1 MVEAARHRVN
11 EERTFACGA
20 SVRDPATVPARPS
33 RRRTLDRALARSGAC
48 SRSEAQAA
56 IAAGRVTVNG
66 RVVRDP
72 MHWLDPQVDR
82 IGLDGEPVR
91 ARPKVVWMLHK
102 PTGHLT
108 TRSDERGRETVYAL
122 MTDAPGW
129 LGPVGRLDKDTSGL
143 LLFTNDTD
151 LADAIT
157 SPRSKL
163 EKRYEVACTTPLAD
177 AQLDQ
182 LRRGV
187 ELDDG
192 PTLPA
197 RVRRLGAAGDDRT
210 CIEIVITE
218 GRNRQVRRMVAA
230 VGSEV
235 AALHRSAIGPLQLG
249 GLAEGA
255 ARELTAA
262 ELDAL
267 HAALGSAAFRHPGRA
282 SGRARSRGSG
292 DRPSR

>member
-11 EERTFACGA
+11 EERAFACEPP
-20 SVRDPATVPARPS
+20 VRDPPVVTASPG

-72 MHWLDPQVDR
+72 MHWLDPQLDR
-82 IGLDGEPVR
+82 IGLDGQPVR

-102 PTGHLT
+102 PTGYLT
-108 TRSDERGRETVYAL
+108 TRSDERGRDTVYAL
-122 MTDAPGW
+122 MEAAPGW

-163 EKRYEVACTTPLAD
+163 EKRYKVTCTTALAD
-177 AQLDQ
+177 AQLAQ

-187 ELDDG
+187 VLDDG

-197 RVRRLGAAGDDRT
+197 RVRRLEAAGDGTR
-210 CIEIVITE
+210 IEIVITE

-235 AALHRSAIGPLQLG
+235 ACLHRSAIGPLQLG
-249 GLAEGA
+249 ALGEGA

-282 SGRARSRGSG
+282 VVRARSRGPG

>member
-11 EERTFACGA
+11 EERAFACGPP
-20 SVRDPATVPARPS
+20 VRDPPVVTARPD

-56 IAAGRVTVNG
+56 IATGRVTVNG

-102 PTGHLT
+102 PTGYLT

-122 MTDAPGW
+122 MADAPGW

-157 SPRSKL
+157 APRSKL
-163 EKRYEVACTTPLAD
+163 EKRYEVTCATPLSD

-187 ELDDG
+187 VLDDG

-197 RVRRLGAAGDDRT
+197 RVRRLGTAGDDTR
-210 CIEIVITE
+210 IEVVITE
-218 GRNRQVRRMVAA
+218 GRNRQVRRMIAA

-235 AALHRSAIGPLQLG
+235 AALHRSAIGPLRLG
-249 GLAEGA
+249 ALAEGA
-255 ARELTAA
+255 SRELTAA
-262 ELDAL
+262 ERDAL
-267 HAALGSAAFRHPGRA
+267 HAALGSAAFRPEGRA
-282 SGRARSRGSG
+282 SGRARSRGPG